1 MIYLFTYLKG
11 MMMGVA
17 DLVPGVS
24 GGTIALI
31 VGIYQR
37 LITALA
43 SVNSDTFKQLLTGQ
57 FKAFWRQLDGWFLL
71 SVFAGM
77 ITSILLFASLIKYL
91 LTSHAIPTWSFFF
104 GLIVASAVLL
114 LSQQKKGPVFQ
125 LLIHLV
131 FLLLGVA
138 LSYLLST
145 QVGEVLPNG
154 LLGVFMAGAIA
165 ICAMIL
171 PGLSGSLI
179 LLLLG
184 KYEVLLKAVSDKNYV
199 VLLVFACGCLIGLL
213 VFSKVLKWLMS
224 NFYRA
229 MIFFL
234 SGLMLGTLI
243 KVWPWKVDSANVLP
257 MATENPQLIWAVTM
271 MALAASLVWVL
282 AKFDSKKFDSNK
294 QEQ

>member
-1 MIYLFTYLKG
+1 MNKRYLGVYLRG
-11 MMMGVA
+11 LAMGAA
-17 DLVPGVS
+17 DVVPGVS

-43 SVNSDTFKQLLTGQ
+43 SVNSEPFKQLFTGQ

-91 LTSHAIPTWSFFF
+91 LANQAIPTWSFFF

-114 LSQQKKGPVFQ
+114 LVQQKKGPIFH
-125 LLIHLV
+125 LL

-154 LLGVFMAGAIA
+154 LLGMFMAGAIA

-171 PGLSGSLI
+171 PGISGSFI
-179 LLLLG
+179 LLILG
-184 KYEVLLKAVSDKNYV
+184 KYAFVTSALKAPFDDNH
-199 VLLVFACGCLIGLL
+199 LLVILTFCM
-213 VFSKVLKWLMS
+213 VYSNYYSDTMS
-224 NFYRA
+224 
-229 MIFFL
+229 
-234 SGLMLGTLI
+234 
-243 KVWPWKVDSANVLP
+243 
-257 MATENPQLIWAVTM
+257 
-271 MALAASLVWVL
+271 
-282 AKFDSKKFDSNK
+282 
-294 QEQ
+294 

>member
-43 SVNSDTFKQLLTGQ
+43 SVNGETFKQLFTGQ
-57 FKAFWRQLDGWFLL
+57 FKAFWRQIDGWFLL

-77 ITSILLFASLIKYL
+77 VTSILVFASLIKYL
-91 LTSHAIPTWSFFF
+91 LASQAIPTWSFFF

-114 LSQQKKGPVFQ
+114 LSQQKKGPIFH
-125 LLIHLV
+125 LL
-131 FLLLGVA
+131 FLLLGIA

-145 QVGEVLPNG
+145 QVGEVLPSG

-184 KYEVLLKAVSDKNYV
+184 KYEVLLQAVSDKNYM
-199 VLLVFACGCLIGLL
+199 VLLVFAFGCLIGLL

-243 KVWPWKVDSANVLP
+243 KVWPWKVAATNVMP
-257 MATENPQLIWAVTM
+257 MATEQPQLAMAISM
-271 MALAASLVWVL
+271 MVLAATVVWLL
-282 AKFDSKKFDSNK
+282 AKFDSKKVVRK
-294 QEQ
+294 KMER